1 MVMRHNAG
9 RGGIDIKERRYV
21 GKALRKEAFS
31 KKASDR
37 VANVVIICLIAFL
50 SLRPHRLDLLQLH
63 AATTSK
69 QNTCPKYRRVYALS
83 FIEKTPLLIERA
95 A

>member
-50 SLRPHRLDLLQLH
+50 SLLQLH

-69 QNTCPKYRRVYALS
+69 HNTCPKYRRVYALS
-83 FIEKTPLLIERA
+83 FIEKTQFLIERA